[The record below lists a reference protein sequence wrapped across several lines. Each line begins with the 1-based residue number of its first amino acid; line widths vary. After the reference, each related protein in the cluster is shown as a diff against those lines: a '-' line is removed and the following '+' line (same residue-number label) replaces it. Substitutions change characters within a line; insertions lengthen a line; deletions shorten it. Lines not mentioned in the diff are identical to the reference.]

1 MEIQTPRFIVL
12 DSREGETLFEVTPE
26 GMSLSGSSSV
36 GGQSSIRG
44 QSTVGG
50 QNSRSHS
57 VGGYNILESI
67 SADSITGT
75 TTHDLRIESR
85 RECVSVKGHSIYTD
99 SKAGNVR
106 TVSLHDVTFHSHD
119 LRIDS
124 KRTSFKGLKLSE
136 RKSGAKETDDHGLSL
151 QVSAI
156 SLRSLS
162 LSWRQ

>member
-12 DSREGETLFEVTPE
+12 NSGEEETLFEITPE

-36 GGQSSIRG
+36 GGQIS
-44 QSTVGG
+44 VGG

-57 VGGYNILESI
+57 IGGYNILESI
-67 SADSITGT
+67 STDSITGT
-75 TTHDLRIESR
+75 TIHDLRIESR
-85 RECVSVKGHSIYTD
+85 TESIDVKGQSINID
-99 SKAGNVR
+99 SKAGNVQ
-106 TVSLHDVTFHSHD
+106 TVSLRDVTFDSND

-124 KRTSFKGLKLSE
+124 KRSSFKGLKMSE
-136 RKSGAKETDDHGLSL
+136 SKSDAKETDNDGLSL

-156 SLRSLS
+156 FLPSLSHS